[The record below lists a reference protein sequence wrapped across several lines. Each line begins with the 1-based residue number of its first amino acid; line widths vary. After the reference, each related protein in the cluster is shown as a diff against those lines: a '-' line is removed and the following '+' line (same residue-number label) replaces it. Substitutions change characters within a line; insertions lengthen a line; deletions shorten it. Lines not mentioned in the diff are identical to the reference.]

1 MNVEADPYSREV
13 QQTAPHVCCQSQLP
27 SACLAAAAPKRPAL
41 RVVRDEEVVG
51 SNPASPTHVMSQ
63 DIEDTA
69 NLCQGSR
76 CLFLVWVRGVGW

>member
-1 MNVEADPYSREV
+1 VHPDLRKWTVDHWLDTY
-13 QQTAPHVCCQSQLP
+13 QL
-27 SACLAAAAPKRPAL
+27 SGGQGVA
-41 RVVRDEEVVG
+41 G
-51 SNPASPTHVMSQ
+51 SNPAVPTGVMSQ